1 MPPPGKVEVLLFWAL
16 GIVVMILS
24 GAVAIYASHLHVGTC
39 IRSGLSRPSRAAERT
54 SLAVSASGPI
64 PDTTPGLGLSPAIQ
78 ELFGRKVQ
86 PCGAA
91 DPRRLAAVSTRA
103 SICVSKRRLIVAV
116 PVSSSRSA

>member
-1 MPPPGKVEVLLFWAL
+1 MQPPGKPEVFLFWAL

-39 IRSGLSRPSRAAERT
+39 IRSGLSRPPPAAART
-54 SLAVSASGPI
+54 
-64 PDTTPGLGLSPAIQ
+64 GLGLSPAIQ